1 MKFTIKKE
9 GVTPPTRKTFGS
21 AGYDLSAS
29 EDVTIAAGQAKI
41 VGTGIGTELDKG
53 FVAYICSRSGL
64 AAKSS
69 VIVLNAPGIIDEDY
83 DQEIKVILMNLG
95 VIPILINKGDRIAQL
110 VLSRYETGLDSG
122 EEDFQRRDGGF
133 GSTGVK

>member
-9 GVTPPTRKTFGS
+9 GVVAPLRKTFGS

-29 EDVTIAAGQAKI
+29 EDVTIGPGEVSI
-41 VGTGIGTELDKG
+41 VGTGIGTQLDAG

-64 AAKSS
+64 AAKSA

-95 VIPILINKGDRIAQL
+95 VNPVRVNKGDRIAQL

-122 EEDFQRRDGGF
+122 SEEFLKRDGGF
-133 GSTGVK
+133 GSTGIK